1 LLSEGSAGCVPRL
14 SQSNEP
20 GWEEVLRR
28 SQKLETRDPQT
39 SKAVQG
45 DENKMMKSK
54 KRFSVLLMAAT
65 LLVAGAAGFAQRHF
79 MLTNAARPEVKM
91 QLSAA
96 VERDSALVALD
107 KTTVVNPGEILD
119 WTITSENSGNAA
131 ALEYK
136 TVGHIPPGTT
146 FVADSAKADG
156 AKAGY
161 SIDNGKSWS
170 AQPMIEVKQADGSI
184 KRVPAPVAMYTEIR
198 YEWADPLA
206 QGGKLSAS
214 YKVRVK

>member
-1 LLSEGSAGCVPRL
+1 
-14 SQSNEP
+14 
-20 GWEEVLRR
+20 
-28 SQKLETRDPQT
+28 
-39 SKAVQG
+39 
-45 DENKMMKSK
+45 MMKSK
-54 KRFSVLLMAAT
+54 KRFSALLMAVLT
-65 LLVAGAAGFAQRHF
+65 LMVAGAAGFAQRHF
-79 MLTNAARPEVKM
+79 MLANAARPEVKI
-91 QLSAA
+91 QLAA
-96 VERDSALVALD
+96 ALERDGALVALD
-107 KTTVVNPGEILD
+107 KTIVVKPGEILD

-136 TVGHIPPGTT
+136 TVGHIPQGTT

-161 SIDNGKSWS
+161 SIDGGKSWS
-170 AQPMIEVKQADGSI
+170 AQPMIEVKQADGST
-184 KRVPAPVAMYTEIR
+184 KRVPAPVSMYTEIR

>member
-1 LLSEGSAGCVPRL
+1 
-14 SQSNEP
+14 
-20 GWEEVLRR
+20 
-28 SQKLETRDPQT
+28 
-39 SKAVQG
+39 
-45 DENKMMKSK
+45 MMKSK
-54 KRFSVLLMAAT
+54 KRFSVLLMAVLT
-65 LLVAGAAGFAQRHF
+65 LMVAGAAGFAQRHF
-79 MLTNAARPEVKM
+79 MLANAARPEVKM

-96 VERDSALVALD
+96 VERDNALVALD
-107 KTTVVNPGEILD
+107 KASVVKPGEILD
-119 WTITSENSGNAA
+119 WTIASENSGNAA

-170 AQPMIEVKQADGSI
+170 AQPMIEVKQADGST